1 MTQLTKR
8 SNAGTQTIQYNSIKS
23 NNERSQNKTNFAAV
37 VASYDS
43 RPENEV
49 DSFYSSRGGD
59 QTTDHQVLVIQ
70 NNGNIIFNDICVW
83 NELPCHVKSAPS
95 LRSSVVV

>member
-1 MTQLTKR
+1 M
-8 SNAGTQTIQYNSIKS
+8 NS

-37 VASYDS
+37 VASYNT
-43 RPENEV
+43 RPGNEV
-49 DSFYSSRGGD
+49 GSFYRGVEEETK
-59 QTTDHQVLVIQ
+59 QPSTRSKLFN
-70 NNGNIIFNDICVW
+70 NNGNIIFNDTRGW